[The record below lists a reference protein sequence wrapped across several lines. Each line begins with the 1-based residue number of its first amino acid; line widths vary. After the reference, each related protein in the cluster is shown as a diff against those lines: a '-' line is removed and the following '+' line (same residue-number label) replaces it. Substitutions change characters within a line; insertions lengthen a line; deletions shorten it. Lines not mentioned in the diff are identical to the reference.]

1 MCVYMWV
8 CVVLSVCPQ
17 RHVRICMFI
26 SICKVQLL
34 LERVKE
40 KERIKKKQKKRIHT
54 QNILQIPTKHFL
66 FLRAHISSLGHIYD
80 NSVFFILP
88 FIYLSIFTRVCASL
102 VEDRGNETMGNYIL
116 SDVIVAYLKQIIS
129 ILQVCQRRGNEF

>member
-1 MCVYMWV
+1 M
-8 CVVLSVCPQ
+8 VLSVFPQ

-40 KERIKKKQKKRIHT
+40 KERIKKKTHT
-54 QNILQIPTKHFL
+54 YTKYIANSHKTL
-66 FLRAHISSLGHIYD
+66 SFLRAHISSLGHIYD

-102 VEDRGNETMGNYIL
+102 VEDRGNETIGNYIL
-116 SDVIVAYLKQIIS
+116 SDVIAAYLKQIIS

>member
-1 MCVYMWV
+1 
-8 CVVLSVCPQ
+8 
-17 RHVRICMFI
+17 MFI

-40 KERIKKKQKKRIHT
+40 KERIKKKRIHT

-102 VEDRGNETMGNYIL
+102 VEDRGNETIGNYIL
-116 SDVIVAYLKQIIS
+116 SDVIAAYLKQIIS